1 MNIKNIVFLSLLL
14 MLVTPAYFSLS
25 AQTLPDL
32 QKPEKPITFTDR
44 GFYISGEKIRFS
56 VFNISTK
63 KYKAISN
70 VAYLELVSPNGT
82 IIAKGKFQID
92 KQKANGCLTIPSN
105 LPTGNYYLKTYTRY
119 LQNFGTNYYFFVP
132 VTIINPYLSAI
143 ASGTDSLIFR
153 KSINAKKNISQFLSI
168 KTNKQKFN
176 PGDII
181 SISIAKNTD
190 DANAIQQISVSVI
203 PQFTTPNLG
212 NVLSSG
218 ITKKLKK
225 LSFIPE
231 TRGITI
237 TGILRDSITKKH
249 LPETRINLS
258 IVGPDNDYIPAKT
271 KKNGEFNIS
280 LPDNYGYHDIF
291 VSTENINHQHP
302 QILIEND
309 FSHLLVHLPNPTL
322 HLSGNQKETG
332 LKMAKNYQ
340 IRKAYYKNLLC
351 TNSNVQNDSIPFYG
365 KPSFVLALD
374 QYVELPSLEEYFNEL
389 PSIVKIRV
397 KNNKKY
403 FKIIGPQP
411 GMANFKPLVMV
422 DNVAIDNPDKILAA
436 SPSEIARIEVVNRL
450 YVKGNYSFGGVINII
465 SKHHDFAAIDL
476 PKSGI
481 FMNYLFFSDTC
492 NCRPEMHFKNNIPDA
507 KNTLY
512 WNPSLNIKN
521 NTPVTI
527 NVIAPETPDNYII
540 VLQGVNSRGKPF
552 LIKKTIEVTKN

>member
-1 MNIKNIVFLSLLL
+1 MNIKNIVSLSFLL
-14 MLVTPAYFSLS
+14 MLVTPAYYSLP
-25 AQTLPDL
+25 AQTFPDL
-32 QKPEKPITFTDR
+32 QKPEKLITFTDR
-44 GFYISGEKIRFS
+44 GFYISGEKLRFS

-63 KYKAISN
+63 KYNAISH
-70 VAYLELVSPNGT
+70 VAYLELISTNGT
-82 IIAKGKFQID
+82 IITKGKFKINE
-92 KQKANGCLTIPSN
+92 QKTSGCLTIPSN
-105 LPTGNYYLKTYTRY
+105 LPTGNYYLKSYTRY
-119 LQNFGTNYYFFVP
+119 LQNYGTKYYFYVP

-143 ASGTDSLIFR
+143 ASGTDTVQFR
-153 KSINAKKNISQFLSI
+153 KSTNNKKIISRLLSI

-176 PGDII
+176 PGDITN
-181 SISIAKNTD
+181 ISIAKNTN

-203 PQFTTPNLG
+203 PKFTTPNLG
-212 NVLSSG
+212 NVLSSE

-237 TGILRDSITKKH
+237 NGILRDSITKKR

-258 IVGPDNDYIPAKT
+258 IVGNDNDYIPAKT
-271 KKNGEFNIS
+271 NKNGEFNIS

-291 VSTENINHQHP
+291 VSTEDIHHQHP

-309 FSHLLVHLPNPTL
+309 FSHIPVHLPNPPL
-322 HLSGNQKETG
+322 LLSGNQKKTG

-351 TNSNVQNDSIPFYG
+351 TNSNVQTDSIPFYG
-365 KPSFVLALD
+365 KPSFVLNLN
-374 QYVELPSLEEYFNEL
+374 QYIELPSLEEYFNEL
-389 PSIVKIRV
+389 PSIVKIRT

-403 FKIIGPQP
+403 FKILGPQP
-411 GMANFKPLVMV
+411 GMENFKPLVMV

-436 SPSEIARIEVVNRL
+436 SPSEISRIEVINRL
-450 YVKGNYSFGGVINII
+450 YVKGNHSFGGIINII

-476 PKSGI
+476 PKSGL

-492 NCRPEMHFKNNIPDA
+492 NCRTKMHFKNNIPDA
-507 KNTLY
+507 QNTLY
-512 WNPSLNIKN
+512 WNPSLKIKN

-527 NVIAPETPDNYII
+527 NIIAPETPDNYII
-540 VLQGVNSRGKPF
+540 VLQGITTQGKPF
-552 LIKKTIEVTKN
+552 LIKKTIEVIKN